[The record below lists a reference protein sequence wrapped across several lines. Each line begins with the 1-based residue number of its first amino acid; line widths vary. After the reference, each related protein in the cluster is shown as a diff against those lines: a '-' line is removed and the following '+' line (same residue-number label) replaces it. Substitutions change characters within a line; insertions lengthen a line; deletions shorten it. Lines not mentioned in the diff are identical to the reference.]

1 MKDKI
6 PTYINIMLDT
16 LSTNLKDADL
26 YNEMHSLYW
35 EQTIR
40 HRNSKYVLI
49 IDLYIKIQSRVI
61 KADQVLRFV
70 RFVVFKF
77 TLVSLKVF
85 PLILKFHQLIIPLS
99 FNSGVLLRLDSPSN
113 FLSILSSFCLKLL
126 NSQLLSLTA

>member
-49 IDLYIKIQSRVI
+49 FDLNIKIQSRVI

-77 TLVSLKVF
+77 TISFVNSV
-85 PLILKFHQLIIPLS
+85 S
-99 FNSGVLLRLDSPSN
+99 FNSKISPPYY
-113 FLSILSSFCLKLL
+113 SFTFQSGRCI
-126 NSQLLSLTA
+126 AIG